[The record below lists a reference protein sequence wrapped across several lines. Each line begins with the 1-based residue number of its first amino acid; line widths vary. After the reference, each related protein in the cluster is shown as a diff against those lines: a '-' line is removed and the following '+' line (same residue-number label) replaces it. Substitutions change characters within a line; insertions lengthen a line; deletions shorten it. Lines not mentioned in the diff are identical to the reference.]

1 MQDLL
6 IFPYN
11 GNGLEA
17 LDCLGNTFNFIG
29 FVDDTIEKQ
38 GTNKFGHKVFDRT
51 AFSIFP
57 DAKVLAVP
65 GSPSS
70 YLFRKEVINSLNINQ
85 DRYATVIHPDAS
97 ISKNAKIGNNCLI
110 YAGVVITSNAE
121 LGSHI
126 CILPNSVIHHDVSI
140 DDYTLIGASVC
151 IAGGTRV
158 GKNCYIGSGS
168 NVINSIEIGNN
179 VLVGMGS
186 NVLKNVEENSK
197 IAGNPAK
204 VL

>member
-17 LDCLGNTFNFIG
+17 LDCLGNTFNFLG
-29 FVDDTIEKQ
+29 FVDDTKEKQ
-38 GTNKFGHKVFDRT
+38 GVNKFGHKVFDRT
-51 AFSIFP
+51 AFSKFP
-57 DAKVLAVP
+57 NAKVLAVP
-65 GSPSS
+65 GSPLS
-70 YLFRKEVINSLNINQ
+70 YLFRDEIINSLNINQ

-97 ISKNAKIGNNCLI
+97 ISKNAKIGYNCLI

-121 LGSHI
+121 LGNHI
-126 CILPNSVIHHDVSI
+126 CILPNTIVHHDVSI
-140 DDYTLIGASVC
+140 DDYTLIGSSVC
-151 IAGGTRV
+151 IAGGTRI

-168 NVINSIEIGNN
+168 NIINSIEISDK
-179 VLVGMGS
+179 VLVGLGS
-186 NVLKNVEENSK
+186 NVLKNVPANSK

-204 VL
+204 AL

>member
-17 LDCLGNTFNFIG
+17 LDCLGNTYNFIG
-29 FVDDTIEKQ
+29 FVDDTKEKQ
-38 GTNKFGHKVFDRT
+38 GVNLFGHKVFDRT
-51 AFSIFP
+51 AFEKFP

-65 GSPSS
+65 GSPTS
-70 YLFRKEVINSLNINQ
+70 FKERIDIIAGLCIKEE
-85 DRYATVIHPDAS
+85 RFATIIHPNAS
-97 ISKNAKIGNNCLI
+97 ISKNAFLGINCLI
-110 YAGVVITSNAE
+110 YAGVVVTANAHI
-121 LGSHI
+121 GNHI
-126 CILPNSVIHHDVSI
+126 CILPNTVIHHDTKI
-140 DDYTLIGASVC
+140 GDYTLIGSNCC
-151 IAGGTRV
+151 IAGYSEI

-168 NVINSIEIGNN
+168 NIINNINIGKS
-179 VLVGMGS
+179 VLIGLGS
-186 NVLKNVEENSK
+186 NVIKDVSDNSK